1 MFTLLQSL
9 VRINTGKEH
18 SDDEGGMVV
27 VFNIL
32 NGCCN
37 TTGVNSCNAFES
49 ATERNERPILRTM
62 GIILILSYLMHV
74 LGLVGQNKV
83 AVKPYQLVP
92 GGCFLRLWDGQAV
105 SVLGAAAALRAVDS

>member
-1 MFTLLQSL
+1 
-9 VRINTGKEH
+9 
-18 SDDEGGMVV
+18 
-27 VFNIL
+27 
-32 NGCCN
+32 
-37 TTGVNSCNAFES
+37 
-49 ATERNERPILRTM
+49 
-62 GIILILSYLMHV
+62 MHV